1 LDLSL
6 PDNARQGHHSPGL
19 FALGQREPYR
29 HFASNL
35 TGSQYPPMGQ
45 RFRLRADFDL
55 SGFSTE
61 TQVILQ
67 ALQTYGMILA
77 DNGSAWFISGAP
89 DENWDND
96 ILQEL
101 GQVTGAN
108 FEAVDTTSLII
119 SPDSGQANSP

>member
-1 LDLSL
+1 
-6 PDNARQGHHSPGL
+6 
-19 FALGQREPYR
+19 
-29 HFASNL
+29 
-35 TGSQYPPMGQ
+35 MGQ